1 MATRWLIFFGVLSI
15 IVGLLLRPLFD
26 YLLLYGL
33 LGVGVV
39 LIALG
44 AIPEW

>member
-1 MATRWLIFFGVLSI
+1 MATRWLIFFGALSI
-15 IVGLLLRPLFD
+15 LVGLFVRYLFD
-26 YLLLYGL
+26 GLPFYGL

-39 LIALG
+39 LIVLG